1 MSVERSASRRA
12 LFPPLLSSRPKKKR
26 LDQRNCLKDVPGVR
40 TITPMDDIILGPD
53 VFVNASVA
61 LGSPPEHV
69 IRRVLRPDVKTK
81 STKWILDRIEAML
94 SGIDAFKPDAVK
106 GQMSTIR
113 QFVEVCEDSAEHAAD
128 AWVDALVA
136 AAKACS
142 VTRVVTDHP
151 DLADKTE
158 VDGVE
163 FLSSDAW
170 LVEQT
175 TPPPPPG
182 A

>member
-1 MSVERSASRRA
+1 MSDE
-12 LFPPLLSSRPKKKR
+12 
-26 LDQRNCLKDVPGVR
+26 
-40 TITPMDDIILGPD
+40 IILGPD

-69 IRRVLRPDVKTK
+69 VRRVLNPKTK
-81 STKWILDRIEAML
+81 TKTTEWILARVEGML
-94 SGIDAFKPDAVK
+94 SKLDAFKPEAVAT
-106 GQMSTIR
+106 QMKTIR
-113 QFVEVCEDSAEHAAD
+113 QFVEVKPEKSTHGPD
-128 AWVDALVA
+128 AWVEALTA
-136 AAKACS
+136 AAKACG
-142 VTRVVTDHP
+142 VKRVVTDHP

-158 VDGVE
+158 VEGIE

-182 A
+182 T